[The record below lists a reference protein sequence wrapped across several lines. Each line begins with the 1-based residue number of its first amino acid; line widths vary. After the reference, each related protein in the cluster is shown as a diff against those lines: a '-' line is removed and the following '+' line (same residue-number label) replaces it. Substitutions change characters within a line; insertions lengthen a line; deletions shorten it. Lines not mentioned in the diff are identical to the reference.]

1 MNQEHSPDELLDDA
15 LKKIESDGNV
25 DPAKISS
32 IREAIRNLAQV
43 RQQLQTELTPG
54 PRQSEQVMQQ
64 RSVEIEERAKMIQ
77 DSWNQVRA
85 TLVEQTSLLNQ
96 IAQRTRDK
104 RKLP

>member
-1 MNQEHSPDELLDDA
+1 MNQEHTPDDLLANA

-32 IREAIRNLAQV
+32 IRDAIRNLAEV
-43 RQQLQTELTPG
+43 RQQLQTELTTG

-64 RSVEIEERAKMIQ
+64 RSIEIEERVRAIQ

-85 TLVEQTSLLNQ
+85 TFVEQTTLINQ